1 MRNPLK
7 PRDAVI
13 MAIKRETYDV
23 LTYTLVLK
31 DGGEF
36 SFKPGQ
42 FNMVGLPGMG
52 EAPISISS
60 KPSRLPLSPST
71 EPFDGP
77 LVLWPQGQRA
87 QDKLR
92 TSAVEVRESFDHTI
106 RSVGNVTRA
115 LANLEEGDEV
125 MIRGPYG
132 SSWPLDEARGKDI
145 LIVAGGI
152 GLAPLR
158 SFIFHIFEN
167 RADFGYLEILY
178 GARTPD
184 DMLYTQEFPQWRKQ
198 EKVKLLLTVDQ
209 VPEGEAWEYGIGVV
223 TELFDFVEIPPAS
236 GIALTCGPE
245 IMMRFVT
252 MGLLQRGFS
261 PGRVYLSMERR
272 MKCGIAHCGHCQIG
286 PKYVCQD
293 GPVFTYRALR
303 GLPDT
308 LL

>member
-7 PRDAVI
+7 LRDAVI
-13 MAIKRETYDV
+13 VATKRETYDV

-60 KPSRLPLSPST
+60 EPSR
-71 EPFDGP
+71 G
-77 LVLWPQGQRA
+77 G
-87 QDKLR
+87 
-92 TSAVEVRESFDHTI
+92 SFDHTI
-106 RSVGNVTRA
+106 RAVGNVTRA
-115 LANLEEGDEV
+115 LANLEEGDEM

-132 SSWPLDEARGKDI
+132 SGWPMEEAKGKDI

-158 SFIFHIFEN
+158 PLILHIFEN

-198 EKVKLLLTVDQ
+198 ERVKLLLTADR
-209 VPEGEAWEYGIGVV
+209 VPEGEGWEYGIGVV
-223 TELFDFVEIPPAS
+223 TKLFDFVEISPAS

-245 IMMRFVT
+245 IMLRFVAR
-252 MGLLQRGFS
+252 GLLQRGFS

>member
-1 MRNPLK
+1 MRNPLELQ
-7 PRDAVI
+7 DAVI
-13 MAIKRETYDV
+13 EAINRETYDV

-36 SFKPGQ
+36 SCKPGQ

-60 KPSRLPLSPST
+60 EPSR
-71 EPFDGP
+71 
-77 LVLWPQGQRA
+77 
-87 QDKLR
+87 
-92 TSAVEVRESFDHTI
+92 RESFDHTI
-106 RSVGNVTRA
+106 RAVGNVTRA

-132 SSWPLDEARGKDI
+132 TGWPMEEARGKDI

-158 SFIFHIFEN
+158 PFIFHIFEN

-184 DMLYTQEFPQWRKQ
+184 DMLYTQQFPQWRKQ

-261 PGRVYLSMERR
+261 PGRVYLSVERR

>member
-1 MRNPLK
+1 MRNPLEL
-7 PRDAVI
+7 RDAVI
-13 MAIKRETYDV
+13 VAINRETYDV

-60 KPSRLPLSPST
+60 GPSR
-71 EPFDGP
+71 G
-77 LVLWPQGQRA
+77 G
-87 QDKLR
+87 
-92 TSAVEVRESFDHTI
+92 SFDHTI
-106 RSVGNVTRA
+106 RAVGNVTRA
-115 LANLEEGDEV
+115 LANLEEGDEM

-132 SSWPLDEARGKDI
+132 SGWPMEEVKGKDI
-145 LIVAGGI
+145 LIVTGGI

-158 SFIFHIFEN
+158 PLILHIFEN

-198 EKVKLLLTVDQ
+198 ERVKLLLTADR

-223 TELFDFVEIPPAS
+223 TKLFDFVESSPAS

-245 IMMRFVT
+245 IMLRFVAR
-252 MGLLQRGFS
+252 GLLQRGFS

-293 GPVFTYRALR
+293 GPVLTYRALR

>member
-1 MRNPLK
+1 MMWNPLK

-13 MAIKRETYDV
+13 EAIRRETYDT
-23 LTYTLVLK
+23 LIYTLVLK

-60 KPSRLPLSPST
+60 EPSR
-71 EPFDGP
+71 
-77 LVLWPQGQRA
+77 
-87 QDKLR
+87 
-92 TSAVEVRESFDHTI
+92 RESFDHTI
-106 RSVGNVTRA
+106 RAVGNVTRA

-132 SSWPLDEARGKDI
+132 TGWPMEEAKGKDI

-158 SFIFHIFEN
+158 PFIFHIFEN

-198 EKVKLLLTVDQ
+198 ERVKLLLTVDR
-209 VPEGEAWEYGIGVV
+209 VPEGEAWEYGLGVV
-223 TELFDFVEIPPAS
+223 TELFDFVEISPAG

-245 IMMRFVT
+245 IMMRFVAR
-252 MGLLQRGFS
+252 GLLQRGFS

>member
-1 MRNPLK
+1 MWNPLK

-13 MAIKRETYDV
+13 EAIKRETYDT
-23 LTYTLVLK
+23 LIYTLVLK

-42 FNMVGLPGMG
+42 FSMVGLPGMG

-60 KPSRLPLSPST
+60 EPSR
-71 EPFDGP
+71 
-77 LVLWPQGQRA
+77 
-87 QDKLR
+87 
-92 TSAVEVRESFDHTI
+92 RESFDHTI
-106 RSVGNVTRA
+106 RAVGNVTRA

-132 SSWPLDEARGKDI
+132 TGWPMEEAKGKDI

-158 SFIFHIFEN
+158 PFIFHIFEN

-198 EKVKLLLTVDQ
+198 ERVKLLLTVDR
-209 VPEGEAWEYGIGVV
+209 VPEGEAWEYGLGVV
-223 TELFDFVEIPPAS
+223 TELFDFVEISPAS

-245 IMMRFVT
+245 IMMRFVAR
-252 MGLLQRGFS
+252 GLLQRGFS

>member
-1 MRNPLK
+1 MRNPLELQ
-7 PRDAVI
+7 DAVI
-13 MAIKRETYDV
+13 VAIKRETYDV

-60 KPSRLPLSPST
+60 EPSRLALSPST
-71 EPFDGP
+71 EPFDGA
-77 LVLWPQGQRA
+77 LRRSSGQA

-92 TSAVEVRESFDHTI
+92 TSPVEIMRGSFDHTVKA
-106 RSVGNVTRA
+106 VGNVTRV
-115 LANLEEGDEV
+115 LANLEEGDEM

-132 SSWPLDEARGKDI
+132 SGWPMEEAKGKDI

-158 SFIFHIFEN
+158 PLILHIFEN

-198 EKVKLLLTVDQ
+198 ERVKLLLTVDQ
-209 VPEGEAWEYGIGVV
+209 VSEGEAWEYGIGVV
-223 TELFDFVEIPPAS
+223 TELFDFAEISPAS

-245 IMMRFVT
+245 IMMRFVAR
-252 MGLLQRGFS
+252 GLLQRGFS

>member
-1 MRNPLK
+1 MRNPLELQ
-7 PRDAVI
+7 DAVI
-13 MAIKRETYDV
+13 EAIKRETYDV

-60 KPSRLPLSPST
+60 EPSRLALSP
-71 EPFDGP
+71 
-77 LVLWPQGQRA
+77 
-87 QDKLR
+87 
-92 TSAVEVRESFDHTI
+92 VEVRESFDHTI
-106 RSVGNVTRA
+106 RAVGNVTRA

-132 SSWPLDEARGKDI
+132 SSWPMEEAKGKDI

-158 SFIFHIFEN
+158 PFIFHVFEN

-184 DMLYTQEFPQWRKQ
+184 DMLYTQEFPEWRKQ
-198 EKVKLLLTVDQ
+198 EGVRLFLTVDRL
-209 VPEGEAWEYGIGVV
+209 PEGEAWEYGIGVV
-223 TELFDFVEIPPAS
+223 TRLFDSVEISPAN

-245 IMMRFVT
+245 IMMRFVAR
-252 MGLLQRGFS
+252 GLLQRGFS

>member
-7 PRDAVI
+7 PQDAVI
-13 MAIKRETYDV
+13 VAIQRETYDV

-60 KPSRLPLSPST
+60 EPSRLALSPST
-71 EPFDGP
+71 E
-77 LVLWPQGQRA
+77 
-87 QDKLR
+87 LR
-92 TSAVEVRESFDHTI
+92 TSPVEVRESFDHTI
-106 RSVGNVTRA
+106 RAVGNVTKA
-115 LANLEEGDEV
+115 LANLKEGDEV

-132 SSWPLDEARGKDI
+132 SGWPMEEARGKDI

-158 SFIFHIFEN
+158 PFIFHIFEN

-184 DMLYTQEFPQWRKQ
+184 DMLYTREFPEWRKQ
-198 EKVKLLLTVDQ
+198 EEVRLLLTVDRL
-209 VPEGEAWEYGIGVV
+209 PEGKAWEYEIGLV
-223 TELFDFVEIPPAS
+223 TEFFDFVEISPVN

>member
-7 PRDAVI
+7 LQDAVI
-13 MAIKRETYDV
+13 VAIKRETYDV

-36 SFKPGQ
+36 SFEPGQ

-60 KPSRLPLSPST
+60 EPSRLALSPST
-71 EPFDGP
+71 EPFDG
-77 LVLWPQGQRA
+77 A

-92 TSAVEVRESFDHTI
+92 ESPVEIMRGSFDHTI
-106 RSVGNVTRA
+106 KAVGNVTRA
-115 LANLEEGDEV
+115 LANLEEGDEM

-132 SSWPLDEARGKDI
+132 SGWPMEEARGKDI

-158 SFIFHIFEN
+158 PFIFHIFEN

-198 EKVKLLLTVDQ
+198 EKVRLLLTVDQ
-209 VPEGEAWEYGIGVV
+209 APKGEDWEYGIGVV
-223 TELFDFVEIPPAS
+223 TELFDFVEISPAS

-245 IMMRFVT
+245 IMMRFVAR
-252 MGLLQRGFS
+252 GLLQRGFS
-261 PGRVYLSMERR
+261 PGRVYLSLERR

-293 GPVFTYRALR
+293 GPVFTYQALR

>member
-1 MRNPLK
+1 MWNPLK

-13 MAIKRETYDV
+13 EATKRETYDT
-23 LTYTLVLK
+23 LIYTLVLK

-60 KPSRLPLSPST
+60 EPSR
-71 EPFDGP
+71 
-77 LVLWPQGQRA
+77 
-87 QDKLR
+87 
-92 TSAVEVRESFDHTI
+92 RESFDHTI
-106 RSVGNVTRA
+106 RAVGNVTRA

-132 SSWPLDEARGKDI
+132 SSWPMEKAKGKDI

>member
-7 PRDAVI
+7 LQDAVI
-13 MAIKRETYDV
+13 VAIKRETYDV

-60 KPSRLPLSPST
+60 EPSRLAPSPST
-71 EPFDGP
+71 EPFDG
-77 LVLWPQGQRA
+77 V
-87 QDKLR
+87 QDRLR
-92 TSAVEVRESFDHTI
+92 TSPVEVRGSFDHTI
-106 RSVGNVTRA
+106 RAVGNVTRS
-115 LANLEEGDEV
+115 LANLEEGDEM

-132 SSWPLDEARGKDI
+132 SSWPMEEARGKDI
-145 LIVAGGI
+145 LIVTGGI

-158 SFIFHIFEN
+158 PFIFHIFEN
-167 RADFGYLEILY
+167 RADFGRLEILY

-198 EKVKLLLTVDQ
+198 ERVKLLLTVDQ
-209 VPEGEAWEYGIGVV
+209 APEGPRPELVEGEGWEYGIGVV
-223 TELFDFVEIPPAS
+223 TELFDLAEISPAS

-245 IMMRFVT
+245 IMMRFVAR
-252 MGLLQRGFS
+252 GLLQRGFS
-261 PGRVYLSMERR
+261 PGRVYLSLERR

-293 GPVFTYRALR
+293 GPVFTYRDLR